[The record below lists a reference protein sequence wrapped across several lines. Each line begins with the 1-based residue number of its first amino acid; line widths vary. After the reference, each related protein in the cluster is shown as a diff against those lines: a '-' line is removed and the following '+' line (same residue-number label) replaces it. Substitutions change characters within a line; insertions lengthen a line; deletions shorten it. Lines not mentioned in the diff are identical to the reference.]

1 MWGWGQ
7 QLGASGAGITSGF
20 GRPAWGGAVPREL
33 SSLRRQGAGWCG
45 VRQVTESTLKARK
58 KPPAASA
65 EHHGLCLFCEA
76 LGVLQRAS

>member
-1 MWGWGQ
+1 MWGQ

-20 GRPAWGGAVPREL
+20 GSPAWGGAVPREL
-33 SSLRRQGAGWCG
+33 GWVRRQGAGGCR

-58 KPPAASA
+58 KPPAAST
-65 EHHGLCLFCEA
+65 EHRGLCLLCEA